1 MNRRT
6 ISLLVATGACLSL
19 GSLAGLA
26 AQATGDLWQITPQ
39 MAMQG
44 ITLPMPPQ
52 QICSAKQWTRPPA
65 GSGPDP
71 TCMASDFMM
80 SGNKATW
87 KIACQ
92 SPPSTGVG
100 EITRMG
106 ADSWTGSIKFT
117 SAQGEMTIN
126 LAASR
131 SGECNSPS

>member
-1 MNRRT
+1 MNRLT
-6 ISLLVATGACLSL
+6 ISYLVATGACLSL

-52 QICSAKQWTRPPA
+52 QVCSAKQWTRPPA

-71 TCMASDFMM
+71 TCMASGFAM
-80 SGNKATW
+80 SGNTASWRVT
-87 KIACQ
+87 CQ

-100 EITRMG
+100 QITRNGNSYTG
-106 ADSWTGSIKFT
+106 AIKFT
-117 SAQGEMTIN
+117 TPDGEMTIN
-126 LAASR
+126 LTGNR
-131 SGECNSPS
+131 IGDCNNPS